1 MKQFKIILVLLT
13 VGCFTASEAQVG
25 GYFSKFRPSKKWSVG
40 LQVSPTA
47 LHGDVSDFALGLSGG
62 VHAKYSV
69 SQTFGLKISGNMGQ
83 LNGGRANPRISGGR
97 DQSTTPRNPT
107 DMTPSKDSYEM
118 TNNFRDLDVTTVF
131 TLGNISFLRP
141 LRKVQLFTFLGLGA
155 IWSNARGE
163 FTDEVDARGYYAE
176 FGELFLTGYDVNGV
190 VTTESADVVTAETTY
205 KGRNLV
211 IPFGFGIKRNFGEWL
226 DVGLEWKTRWTRS
239 DDLDAFN
246 FDISRNMSRDFY
258 STLGLQASIKL
269 GKKGEKEH
277 YDWLNPMETI
287 YADLEEM
294 KKITEDLKQLAID
307 DDGDGVS
314 NFYDKDNTNTDCD
327 KVYPNGKPMDS
338 DNDGIN
344 DCDDVEPFSITTL
357 VDENGRALDTDGDG
371 VPDAFDEDNNTPA
384 GVLVD
389 ARGNEVK
396 MGGACCDCDN
406 VTLPTIIFDNNS
418 SKIAPSSFGV
428 LYTIAEKLKQCPSL
442 SVNATGYTA
451 SKSGEQ
457 LAWKRSNAIIDHLE
471 ANYGI
476 ERSRLSTVYSN
487 DKGVDYGTRRID
499 IIQAKDLL
507 ESRK

>member
-176 FGELFLTGYDVNGV
+176 FGGT
-190 VTTESADVVTAETTY
+190 
-205 KGRNLV
+205 
-211 IPFGFGIKRNFGEWL
+211 
-226 DVGLEWKTRWTRS
+226 
-239 DDLDAFN
+239 
-246 FDISRNMSRDFY
+246 ISY
-258 STLGLQASIKL
+258 
-269 GKKGEKEH
+269 
-277 YDWLNPMETI
+277 
-287 YADLEEM
+287 
-294 KKITEDLKQLAID
+294 
-307 DDGDGVS
+307 
-314 NFYDKDNTNTDCD
+314 
-327 KVYPNGKPMDS
+327 
-338 DNDGIN
+338 
-344 DCDDVEPFSITTL
+344 
-357 VDENGRALDTDGDG
+357 
-371 VPDAFDEDNNTPA
+371 
-384 GVLVD
+384 
-389 ARGNEVK
+389 
-396 MGGACCDCDN
+396 
-406 VTLPTIIFDNNS
+406 
-418 SKIAPSSFGV
+418 
-428 LYTIAEKLKQCPSL
+428 
-442 SVNATGYTA
+442 
-451 SKSGEQ
+451 
-457 LAWKRSNAIIDHLE
+457 
-471 ANYGI
+471 
-476 ERSRLSTVYSN
+476 
-487 DKGVDYGTRRID
+487 RI
-499 IIQAKDLL
+499 
-507 ESRK
+507 